1 MALHSQ
7 PEEGVFG
14 LQRGGYNKPR
24 FWQLYLRPAPTSSS
38 WMLSFPIAKWL
49 SILNNC
55 AYSLSFFLDYCTK
68 PLWWPS
74 LDMTMFLIKTA
85 FTFTVSRHSLAH
97 TACKCSAFKQMEQ
110 RKYML
115 RLKCHYIWPAPYCPC
130 PCHCFLSFLKGGNC
144 KVNFPPVTTTH

>member
-1 MALHSQ
+1 MSHFLRSFHTFGPEIALNPHGLTLNLGRGFWG
-7 PEEGVFG
+7 PRREGTIGKGFDNYFH
-14 LQRGGYNKPR
+14 QQ
-24 FWQLYLRPAPTSSS
+24 QLNVIISHCKMPST
-38 WMLSFPIAKWL
+38 
-49 SILNNC
+49 ILNNC

-74 LDMTMFLIKTA
+74 LDMTMFLLKTA

-97 TACKCSAFKQMEQ
+97 KVKVSLYLAST
-110 RKYML
+110 L
-115 RLKCHYIWPAPYCPC
+115 LPC